1 MESKCR
7 MALIKDVLWNVVI
20 DNENAPENQGKQAK
34 CLLQRDR
41 ALAKVVLSVDPTQI
55 NSRRR
60 HG

>member
-1 MESKCR
+1 
-7 MALIKDVLWNVVI
+7 MALIKDVLCNVVI